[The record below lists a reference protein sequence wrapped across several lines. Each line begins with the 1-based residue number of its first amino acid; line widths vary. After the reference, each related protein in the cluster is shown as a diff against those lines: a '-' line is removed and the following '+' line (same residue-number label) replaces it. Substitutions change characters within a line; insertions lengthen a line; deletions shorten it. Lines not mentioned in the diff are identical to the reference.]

1 MLLSLFVMV
10 CKLHILIFFHI
21 LILQGILGK
30 AEYRLS
36 GCYGALVLINR
47 LNKTKSAVLFLN
59 FRLVLFFSRLF
70 IIRMT
75 ELVTKLGYI
84 LQEKKLLQ
92 HVRRGLPIHSNDF
105 VYTDAL
111 RDSQHFSVILGIFMV
126 EPVLSRG

>member
-1 MLLSLFVMV
+1 
-10 CKLHILIFFHI
+10 
-21 LILQGILGK
+21 
-30 AEYRLS
+30 
-36 GCYGALVLINR
+36 
-47 LNKTKSAVLFLN
+47 
-59 FRLVLFFSRLF
+59 
-70 IIRMT
+70 MT